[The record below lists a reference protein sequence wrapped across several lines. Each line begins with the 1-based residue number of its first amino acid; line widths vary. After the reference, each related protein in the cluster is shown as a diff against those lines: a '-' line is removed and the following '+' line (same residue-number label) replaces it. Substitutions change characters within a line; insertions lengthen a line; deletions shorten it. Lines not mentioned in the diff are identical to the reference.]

1 MRNERSSHIRND
13 KMMQLMRH
21 LADVASHSNDPTR
34 QRQTLIDGLN
44 TILNTQ
50 LGVWFS
56 MDDWRPRGSPR
67 PVQTILTSKPDPNW
81 VRYIGE
87 FSVAHPATDDP
98 YADHSIHSPASTQL
112 WQLKELVRDR
122 ASRRRYGSALDMAD
136 KLKVCD
142 GVVSIMRVGTRGDR
156 IVGFSLQ
163 RRVEAGKLTPRDI
176 ALARLAITEI
186 NAMHRRRTLRFE
198 IPEPK
203 PLSPRLRQTLDL
215 LLDGE
220 SPSSMARTL
229 GLSLHTVREH
239 IDRLY
244 RQYGVHSREE
254 LTARFVR

>member
-1 MRNERSSHIRND
+1 
-13 KMMQLMRH
+13 MRH
-21 LADVASHSNDPTR
+21 LADVASIRGDPAR
-34 QRQTLIDGLN
+34 QRQALIDGLN
-44 TILNTQ
+44 GLLNTQ

-56 MDDWRPRGSPR
+56 MDDWRPRRSPR
-67 PVQTILTSKPDPNW
+67 PVHTVVTSHPDPHW

-98 YADHSIHSPASTQL
+98 YADHSIHSPAATQL
-112 WQLKELVRDR
+112 WQLRELVRDR
-122 ASRRRYGSALDMAD
+122 SSRRRYGAALDLAK

-142 GVVSIMRVGTRGDR
+142 GVVSVVRVGAGGDR

-163 RRVEAGKLTPRDI
+163 RRVEAGKLSPRDI

-186 NAMHRRRTLRFE
+186 GGMLSRKSLASD
-198 IPEPK
+198 PEPI
-203 PLSPRLRQTLDL
+203 PLPRRLRQTLDL

-220 SPSSMARTL
+220 SPSRMARTM
-229 GLSLHTVREH
+229 GISLHTVREH

-244 RQYGVHSREE
+244 RHYDVHSREE